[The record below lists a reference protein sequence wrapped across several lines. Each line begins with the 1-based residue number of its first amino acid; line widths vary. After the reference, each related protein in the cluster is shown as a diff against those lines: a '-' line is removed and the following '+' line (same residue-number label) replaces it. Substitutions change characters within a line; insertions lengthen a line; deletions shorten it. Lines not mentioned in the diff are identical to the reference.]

1 MGEAIL
7 GDCAAACSLHV
18 SVGEPSYLESAEVL
32 YWVRYSPLYALSN
45 IKNAFL
51 GGAPPVFLTAK
62 AEHAADVPDIVNQ
75 LVTTRRLAGAES
87 DTEDVH

>member
-1 MGEAIL
+1 MQP
-7 GDCAAACSLHV
+7 ACIGGGAVAFGKSPK
-18 SVGEPSYLESAEVL
+18 SS